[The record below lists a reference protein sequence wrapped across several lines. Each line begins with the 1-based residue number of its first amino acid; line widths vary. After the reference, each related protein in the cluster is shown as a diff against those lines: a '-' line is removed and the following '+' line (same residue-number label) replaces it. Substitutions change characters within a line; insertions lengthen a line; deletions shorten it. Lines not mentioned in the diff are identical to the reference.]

1 MTSPELK
8 LAEQIANVADN
19 HFFNPGIIA
28 HYLSEQPHYTIDR
41 ITELVVHIIRQQAKR
56 HRLDWADGIT
66 SEGLFLANELSKA
79 YDLIMSGHN
88 WNNLTLPKTKPL
100 EKIAEEPVRANYS
113 WVHREHIGETAHLNV
128 SAVVM

>member
-1 MTSPELK
+1 MGTSPELK

-56 HRLDWADGIT
+56 HRLDWDNGTT
-66 SEGLFLANELSKA
+66 SEGLYLANELSKA
-79 YDLIMSGHN
+79 YDLIVRGHN
-88 WNNLTLPKTKPL
+88 WNNLTLPQTKPL
-100 EKIAEEPVRANYS
+100 QKIKAEPIAPNNS
-113 WVHREHIGETAHLNV
+113 WLHREHVTSNLNV
-128 SAVVM
+128 QAVL

>member
-56 HRLDWADGIT
+56 HRLDWADGTT

-100 EKIAEEPVRANYS
+100 EKITAGEQKSHNNS
-113 WVHREHIGETAHLNV
+113 WLHRQHIPNNNIHVN
-128 SAVVM
+128 MM